1 MKIVVNRG
9 FENMLASVVIF
20 KNARPIIACPIQKD
34 FCEMDAKEGDHIE
47 VKLIALGMIS
57 QRLVS
62 FNFQEGKDTVYI
74 RPTMLCKRWE
84 MANYR
89 VLPYFS
95 LFFFVLQAVIKS
107 VAYGWF
113 CAGILVLTALSLMCL
128 EVCKSIPSMRSRL
141 FTLAYL

>member
-1 MKIVVNRG
+1 MKIIVNRG
-9 FENMLASVVIF
+9 FENMLTSIVVF
-20 KNARPIIACPIQKD
+20 KNGQLAIACPIQKD
-34 FCEMDAKEGDHIE
+34 FCEMDAKEGDRIE

-89 VLPYFS
+89 VLPYLS
-95 LFFFVLQAVIKS
+95 LLLLVLQS
-107 VAYGWF
+107 VTTSAACKWL
-113 CAGILVLTALSLMCL
+113 CAGVLVLTALSLL
-128 EVCKSIPSMRSRL
+128 SFPACKSNPSMRSRL

>member
-47 VKLIALGMIS
+47 VKLIALGMILR
-57 QRLVS
+57 RLAA
-62 FNFQEGKDTVYI
+62 FTYQEGKDTVYI
-74 RPTMLCKRWE
+74 RPTMLCKSWE
-84 MANYR
+84 RANYR

-95 LFFFVLQAVIKS
+95 LLFVVLQAVIKS

-113 CAGILVLTALSLMCL
+113 CAGILVLTALSLMGL

>member
-1 MKIVVNRG
+1 MKIIVNRG
-9 FENMLASVVIF
+9 FENMLTSVVIF
-20 KNARPIIACPIQKD
+20 KNARPIIICPIQKD
-34 FCEMDAKEGDHIE
+34 FCEMDAKEGDRIE

-89 VLPYFS
+89 VLPYLS
-95 LFFFVLQAVIKS
+95 LLLLVLQS
-107 VAYGWF
+107 VTTSAACKWL
-113 CAGILVLTALSLMCL
+113 CAGVLVLTALSLL
-128 EVCKSIPSMRSRL
+128 SFQGCKSNPSMRSSM

>member
-1 MKIVVNRG
+1 MKIIVNRG
-9 FENMLASVVIF
+9 FENMLARVVVF
-20 KNARPIIACPIQKD
+20 KNARPIIVCPIQKD
-34 FCEMDAKEGDHIE
+34 FCEIDAKEGDRIE

-89 VLPYFS
+89 VLPYLS
-95 LFFFVLQAVIKS
+95 LLLLVLQS
-107 VAYGWF
+107 VTTSAACKWL
-113 CAGILVLTALSLMCL
+113 CAGVLVLTALSLL
-128 EVCKSIPSMRSRL
+128 SFQGCKSNPSMRSSM

>member
-9 FENMLASVVIF
+9 FENMLTSIVVF
-20 KNARPIIACPIQKD
+20 KNGQLAIACSVQKD
-34 FCEMDAKEGDHIE
+34 FCEIDAKEGDRIE

-89 VLPYFS
+89 VLPYLS
-95 LFFFVLQAVIKS
+95 LLFLVLQS
-107 VAYGWF
+107 VTTSAACKWLCTGV
-113 CAGILVLTALSLMCL
+113 LVLTALSLL
-128 EVCKSIPSMRSRL
+128 SFQGCKSNPSMRSSM

>member
-1 MKIVVNRG
+1 MKIIVNRG
-9 FENMLASVVIF
+9 FENMLTRVVVF
-20 KNARPIIACPIQKD
+20 KNARPIIVCPIQKD
-34 FCEMDAKEGDHIE
+34 FCEIDAKEGDRIE

-89 VLPYFS
+89 VLPYLS
-95 LFFFVLQAVIKS
+95 LLLLVLQS
-107 VAYGWF
+107 VTTSAACKWL
-113 CAGILVLTALSLMCL
+113 CAGVLVLTALSLL
-128 EVCKSIPSMRSRL
+128 SFQGCKSNPSMRSSM

>member
-1 MKIVVNRG
+1 MKIIVNRG
-9 FENMLASVVIF
+9 FENMLTSIVVF
-20 KNARPIIACPIQKD
+20 KNGQPAIACSVQKD
-34 FCEMDAKEGDHIE
+34 FCEIDAKEGDRIE

-57 QRLVS
+57 QRLAA
-62 FNFQEGKDTVYI
+62 FTYQEGKDTVYI
-74 RPTMLCKRWE
+74 RPTMLCRRWE
-84 MANYR
+84 IANYR

-95 LFFFVLQAVIKS
+95 LLFVVLQAVIKS

-113 CAGILVLTALSLMCL
+113 CAGILVLTALSLMGL